1 MALVGY
7 LVCDVSS
14 PSSGAP
20 RLFLVLPVAHNAGV
34 SMWCMHTSGYD
45 HVLALR
51 TPLGACTWMSFGLAV
66 ALGPGLPPQLGPP
79 QPPVPV
85 PQGLGLAPSP
95 PPRIHRGADSYCSYL
110 LEAVLSW
117 VQAQWLPLTYGR
129 VAEAQHGTAAC
140 PGLHSSWA
148 PSAACCS
155 EVLSP
160 LPCAAQ
166 QVEEHL
172 PGERPSLSTVS
183 M

>member
-1 MALVGY
+1 MYLDELWLSCGPWLWPASPTRPPTASHACASGVG
-7 LVCDVSS
+7 
-14 PSSGAP
+14 P
-20 RLFLVLPVAHNAGV
+20 RSLSLAHN
-34 SMWCMHTSGYD
+34 
-45 HVLALR
+45 
-51 TPLGACTWMSFGLAV
+51 
-66 ALGPGLPPQLGPP
+66 
-79 QPPVPV
+79 
-85 PQGLGLAPSP
+85 PQGS
-95 PPRIHRGADSYCSYL
+95 SYL

-166 QVEEHL
+166 QVQEHL
-172 PGERPSLSTVS
+172 PGGRPSLSTVS
-183 M
+183 T